1 MRDEDY
7 LAELE
12 RLVDTGSELYGG
24 PKDAPED
31 IGLTRHLVQIDTELD
46 QADSF
51 MITGGRNS

>member
-31 IGLTRHLVQIDTELD
+31 LGLTRHLVQIL
-46 QADSF
+46 SSLH
-51 MITGGRNS
+51 R